1 MSLAI
6 VIIEC
11 RQRQAVTSF
20 WRVRASSNHHFCVPL
35 SVAVWIIHFIH
46 IRMMKDLTLFVHLCL
61 DGEKLRLWQDQNKK
75 RVVQGMSLFM
85 SQCLY
90 AICPFFP
97 VFRLRFISFFLSLVP
112 FLYFLIYYLSFFL
125 SFFISFVTDRPI
137 CITFFPVFF
146 LSFLSVCLFVCLIW
160 MIKFKPIF

>member
-125 SFFISFVTDRPI
+125 SFFLY
-137 CITFFPVFF
+137 FFCDWQTHMHNFLSCF
-146 LSFLSVCLFVCLIW
+146 LSFFSFCLSFCVPYLNDKI
-160 MIKFKPIF
+160 